1 MQTIKRN
8 KNCKTTFSSK
18 FLYLLSCTLLL
29 LSGCQTI
36 DSTNNWPS
44 NLPDRQ
50 LFVESYETSIKDGD
64 KVIALEPHL
73 TWIKRFYQGTTLYP
87 FGWNKMTSLLLD
99 SLASQTDKNIVE
111 PRLYQLG
118 LDISNEWAKD
128 NAIRKITSSNIIV
141 WGSALRIA
149 AKEGKQ
155 LQFLDQIEQDVASLL
170 EETLSSK
177 DIRSDRYN
185 APEDFDDF

>member
-1 MQTIKRN
+1 M
-8 KNCKTTFSSK
+8 
-18 FLYLLSCTLLL
+18 
-29 LSGCQTI
+29 
-36 DSTNNWPS
+36 
-44 NLPDRQ
+44 
-50 LFVESYETSIKDGD
+50 
-64 KVIALEPHL
+64 
-73 TWIKRFYQGTTLYP
+73 
-87 FGWNKMTSLLLD
+87 
-99 SLASQTDKNIVE
+99 
-111 PRLYQLG
+111 YQLG